1 MNEFDH
7 RILALLKQQR
17 ERPKKFRPERG
28 FKPEILLAKN
38 IMQMSSTS
46 LGSIPGSTTE
56 IFGGILGDGW
66 DSLPEGRGNSRH
78 CFYDQRLG
86 MGEFKSLK
94 SHRKATTWIWHPY
107 MVLKIGNLAIKK
119 PHLKPWNSFAAILG
133 LGEPLR
139 REEAGR
145 KTATKVQLAELIF
158 FILNSYFHMVIFP
171 NEGISH

>member
-1 MNEFDH
+1 MKQLFREFTTKHFLIIEEFVFEMRCGMNEFDH

-56 IFGGILGDGW
+56 ICGGILGDGW
-66 DSLPEGRGNSRH
+66 DSLSEGRGNSRH

-86 MGEFKSLK
+86 MGEFKSL
-94 SHRKATTWIWHPY
+94 
-107 MVLKIGNLAIKK
+107 
-119 PHLKPWNSFAAILG
+119 
-133 LGEPLR
+133 
-139 REEAGR
+139 
-145 KTATKVQLAELIF
+145 
-158 FILNSYFHMVIFP
+158 
-171 NEGISH
+171 